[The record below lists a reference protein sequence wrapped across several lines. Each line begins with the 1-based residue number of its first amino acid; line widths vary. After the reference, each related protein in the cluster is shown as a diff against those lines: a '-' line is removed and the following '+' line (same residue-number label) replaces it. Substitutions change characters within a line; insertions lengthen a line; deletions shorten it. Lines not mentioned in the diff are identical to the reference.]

1 MTSLEPVPSAGP
13 AAANPAATPRAEV
26 SVLLVGPGQ
35 GGGAAGRRGRAQA
48 GDRCRLE
55 CRVNTKARF
64 LEITLYMDR
73 KEPSAKEVGELERG
87 GLWVGG

>member
-1 MTSLEPVPSAGP
+1 M
-13 AAANPAATPRAEV
+13 
-26 SVLLVGPGQ
+26 GPGA
-35 GGGAAGRRGRAQA
+35 GGRPL
-48 GDRCRLE
+48 LE